1 MSSAKTGSWKQ
12 NGGDI
17 LHSRVCFKPRSFK
30 VEFRIY
36 NLKETVHVIPKDPP
50 GLWYL
55 HSWIRKLSILYI
67 ILYTIYT
74 PLYFA
79 LCTLHYTVHCIHS
92 IILYTVYTPL
102 YCTLYTLFILLTRGF
117 LRKKD
122 QLRKPWSD
130 KGLKGTLLVGNVT
143 YVMEGNNKLP
153 LQSF

>member
-36 NLKETVHVIPKDPP
+36 NLKLDCTRNSKRPARTLISSFLNQKIEYIVHYTVHYI
-50 GLWYL
+50 
-55 HSWIRKLSILYI
+55 HSI
-67 ILYTIYT
+67 ILCTVYTS
-74 PLYFA
+74 LYCT
-79 LCTLHYTVHCIHS
+79 LYTLHYTVHCIH
-92 IILYTVYTPL
+92 YL
-102 YCTLYTLFILLTRGF
+102 YCSLADFCE
-117 LRKKD
+117 KKD